1 MKTSTPWQ
9 TIEADQTLD
18 RQHPETKRTISDSQT
33 DRQTENEGRTCNKT
47 LRLGFVKPPNQSQTP
62 PTSSH

>member
-33 DRQTENEGRTCNKT
+33 DRQKT
-47 LRLGFVKPPNQSQTP
+47 KEEHATKLLG
-62 PTSSH
+62 

>member
-9 TIEADQTLD
+9 TIEADQRLD

-33 DRQTENEGRTCNKT
+33 DRQKT
-47 LRLGFVKPPNQSQTP
+47 KEKYATKLLG
-62 PTSSH
+62 